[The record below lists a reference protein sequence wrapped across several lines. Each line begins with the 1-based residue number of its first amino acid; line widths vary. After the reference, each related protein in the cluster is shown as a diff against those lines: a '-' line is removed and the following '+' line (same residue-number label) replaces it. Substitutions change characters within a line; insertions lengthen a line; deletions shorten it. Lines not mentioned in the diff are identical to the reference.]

1 MLLGN
6 LKVLGD
12 TMKRYPADFHPQP
25 MFADMA
31 KEYGFRGLYY
41 VDTYP
46 FAEPLLIIV
55 DPSVSAQVN
64 SVPRHPFAIQFLRG
78 LVGKKSI
85 FSTTGAEWQAQ
96 RSWFSPA
103 FSLASITALVPG
115 MVEEAL
121 IFKEKL
127 TKLAVSGETFSM
139 NKAVIRLTFDVI
151 ARSGFD
157 LRLGSQTNDNPI
169 FTHFQGAVDWT
180 AGMTDGIVKKLLSP
194 IMMDWHT
201 HKLDKLLRALIK
213 ERYALSSD
221 DRGTK
226 SISDLALR
234 GYQKENGRL
243 GKSGRPDLDDEF
255 MQIALDK

>member
-6 LKVLGD
+6 LKALGD
-12 TMKRYPADFHPQP
+12 AMKRYPADFHPQP

-41 VDTYP
+41 IDTYP

-55 DPSVSAQVN
+55 DPGVSAQVSN
-64 SVPRHPFAIQFLRG
+64 IPRHPFAVQFLRG

-103 FSLASITALVPG
+103 FSLTSITALVPG
-115 MVEEAL
+115 MVEEVL

-127 TKLAVSGETFSM
+127 TKLAVTGETFSM
-139 NKAVIRLTFDVI
+139 NKVVIRLTFDVI

-157 LRLGSQTNDNPI
+157 LRLYSQTKDNPI
-169 FTHFQGAVDWT
+169 FMHFQGAVYWT
-180 AGMTDGIVKKLLSP
+180 AGVTDGIVKKLLSP

-201 HKLDKLLRALIK
+201 HKLDKLLGALIK
-213 ERYALSSD
+213 ECYASSSD
-221 DRGTK
+221 NRGTK
-226 SISDLALR
+226 SILDLALR
-234 GYQKENGRL
+234 GYQKENGKVER
-243 GKSGRPDLDDEF
+243 SGQPDLDEEF